1 MLDHF
6 REIVLCDYEFGS
18 EDGDRQ
24 VPVCLVAWELRS
36 GRKHRLWR
44 DEFGATP
51 PFPIGP
57 DILFVA
63 FLASAELHCHL
74 ALGWP
79 MPDRVLDLF
88 VEFKRVTNGLPVV
101 SDRSLRGAL
110 AHYGLDAISAA
121 EKREMRDLAIEL
133 GRTGRHPNPQERDG
147 LLDYCESDVEALSR
161 LLPAMAPQIDWA
173 RAIGLRGRY
182 MRAVAKIEFAG
193 VPIDVETLHR
203 LRRRW
208 DDIKE
213 LLIAD
218 LDHEYGVFENGSF
231 RTHLFEQMLARKGIP
246 WEWLPSGKPNLKE
259 GFFRDQVKTFPE
271 LQNLHELRYS
281 LSELRLNDLAV
292 GRDGR
297 NRTLL
302 SVFRA
307 KTSRNQPSNSKF
319 IFGPATWFRG
329 LIKPP
334 PGYAVAYLDWSAQE
348 VAIAAALSGD
358 VAMQE
363 AYLSGDPYLAFAK
376 QSGAVPPDGRRE
388 DHEATRDR
396 YKAVVLGIGYG
407 MGELTLATRI
417 GVRLPDG
424 SFEPGTLA
432 MARNL
437 LRSHREVYR
446 RFWEWSDRAVDYAT
460 QFNCIHTVYG
470 WTLYLDAD
478 FNPRTLRNLPMQGNG
493 AEMMR
498 LACSLATERGIEVVA
513 PVHDAIMI
521 CAPLDRIDQDV
532 AGARTAM
539 AEASRLVLGGFEIRT
554 DAKIVKWPDRYMD
567 KRGVDMWNT
576 VMKHLDR
583 VEGCKEAA
591 A

>member
-1 MLDHF
+1 MLDYF
-6 REIVLCDYEFGS
+6 REVVLCDYEFGS

-36 GRKHRLWR
+36 GRKIRLWR
-44 DEFGATP
+44 DEFGAAP
-51 PFPIGP
+51 PFPTGP
-57 DILFVA
+57 DTLFVA
-63 FLASAELHCHL
+63 YLASAELHCHL

-79 MPDRVLDLF
+79 MPEHVLDLF

-133 GRTGRHPNPQERDG
+133 GRTGRHPTPQERAD

-161 LLPAMAPQIDWA
+161 LLPAMAPRIDWA
-173 RAIGLRGRY
+173 RSIGLRGRY
-182 MRAVAKIEFAG
+182 MRAVANIEFAG
-193 VPIDVETLHR
+193 VPIDVETLDR
-203 LRRRW
+203 LRLRW
-208 DDIKE
+208 DDLKG

-218 LDHEYGVFENGSF
+218 LDKDYGVFENGSW
-231 RTHLFEQMLARKGIP
+231 RNHLFERYLIRTGIP
-246 WEWLPSGKPNLKE
+246 WDRHKSGALNLTE
-259 GFFRDQVKTFPE
+259 NFFEDQAKAFPE
-271 LQNLHELRYS
+271 LRKLHELRYS
-281 LSELRLNDLAV
+281 LSDLRLNDLAV
-292 GRDGR
+292 GSGGR

-334 PGYAVAYLDWSAQE
+334 RGCAVAYLDWSAQE
-348 VAIAAALSGD
+348 VAIAAKLSGD
-358 VAMQE
+358 KAMQE
-363 AYLSGDPYLAFAK
+363 AYLSGDPYFTFAK
-376 QSGAVPPDGRRE
+376 QAGAVPPDAIRE
-388 DHEATRDR
+388 DHEPTRER
-396 YKAVVLGIGYG
+396 FKQVVLGIGYG
-407 MGELTLATRI
+407 MGEVTLATRI

-424 SFEPGTLA
+424 TFEPGTLA

-437 LRSHREVYR
+437 LRSHKEVYR

-460 QFNCIHTVYG
+460 QFNCIHTVFG

-493 AEMMR
+493 AEMLR

-521 CAPLDRIDQDV
+521 CAPLDRIDDDV
-532 AGARTAM
+532 ARARAAM

-554 DAKIVKWPDRYMD
+554 DAKVVKWPDRYID
-567 KRGVDMWNT
+567 KRGAEMWDT
-576 VMKHLDR
+576 VMKNLDR
-583 VEGCKEAA
+583 VEGRVAA
-591 A
+591 